1 MASDAHD
8 QYVPDALLPR
18 KGGFVT
24 APGSGGDGGH
34 TDGTDQRSMVHRLP
48 SAPLVD
54 RIDYLRSV
62 ASGQRVIHL
71 GFVDSGFRTMQERA
85 GAWLHAQLDE
95 VATGLVGL
103 DLDAD
108 GVALAAADG
117 YAAHAVDCCDP
128 AAVRSLDLEPAP
140 VVIAGELVEH
150 LDAPGGFFEAVH
162 ALVAPGGQLVVTTPN
177 AYGLL
182 NVAASLGRREV
193 NHPDHVVLF
202 TWRTLTAMA
211 ARHGWEPSATAVY
224 VPTVKPAPGADLGT
238 RLSLA
243 AGRAVCAVE
252 RTAARLGRPFSAD
265 GLIVSFR
272 PVR

>member
-1 MASDAHD
+1 VTAHD
-8 QYVPDALLPR
+8 DASAS
-18 KGGFVT
+18 G
-24 APGSGGDGGH
+24 PGDTGRTPGA
-34 TDGTDQRSMVHRLP
+34 DGTDQTTMVHRLP
-48 SAPLVD
+48 PARLVD
-54 RIDYLRSV
+54 RIGYLRTI
-62 ASGQRVIHL
+62 ASGCRVIHL

-85 GAWLHAQLDE
+85 GAWLHAQLSE
-95 VATGLVGL
+95 VATELVGL

-108 GVALAAADG
+108 GVAAAVSDG

-128 AAVRSLDLEPAP
+128 MAVRALGLEPAP

-162 ALVAPGGQLVVTTPN
+162 PLVAPGGQLVVTTPN

-211 ARHGWEPSATAVY
+211 ARHGWEATGAAVY
-224 VPTVKPAPGADLGT
+224 VPVVKPAPAADLGT

-252 RTAARLGRPFSAD
+252 RAAARMGRPYAAD

>member
-1 MASDAHD
+1 M
-8 QYVPDALLPR
+8 
-18 KGGFVT
+18 T
-24 APGSGGDGGH
+24 
-34 TDGTDQRSMVHRLP
+34 TMDGTDQTSMVHTLP
-48 SAPLVD
+48 PADLVD
-54 RIDYLRSV
+54 RIEYLRAV
-62 ASGQRVIHL
+62 AAGQRVIHL

-95 VATGLVGL
+95 VAAGLVGI

-108 GVALAAADG
+108 GVAVAVAEG
-117 YAAHAVDCCDP
+117 YDAHAVDCCDP
-128 AAVRSLDLEPAP
+128 AAVAALGLTPAP

-150 LDAPGGFFEAVH
+150 LDSPGGFFEAVH

-202 TWRTLTAMA
+202 SWRTLTAMA
-211 ARHGWEPSATAVY
+211 ARHGWEPVATAVY
-224 VPTVKPAPGADLGT
+224 VPVVKPVPAATLGT
-238 RLSLA
+238 RLSLT
-243 AGRAVCAVE
+243 AGRVVCAVE
-252 RTAARLGRPFSAD
+252 RTAARLGRSYAAD

>member
-1 MASDAHD
+1 MSAN
-8 QYVPDALLPR
+8 
-18 KGGFVT
+18 
-24 APGSGGDGGH
+24 
-34 TDGTDQRSMVHRLP
+34 DGTDQTSMVHHLP
-48 SAPLVD
+48 VAPLVD
-54 RIDYLRSV
+54 RIDHVRGI
-62 ASGQRVIHL
+62 AAGQRVIHL
-71 GFVDSGFRTMQERA
+71 GFVDSGFRAMQERA
-85 GAWLHAQLDE
+85 GVWLHAQLAE
-95 VATGLVGL
+95 VATSLVGL
-103 DLDAD
+103 DLDAE
-108 GVALAAADG
+108 GVASANGDG

-128 AAVRSLDLEPAP
+128 AAVAALGLEPAP

-162 ALVAPGGQLVVTTPN
+162 PLVAPGGQLVVTTPN

-211 ARHGWEPSATAVY
+211 ARHGWEPLATAVY
-224 VPTVKPAPGADLGT
+224 VPVVKPAPGADTRT
-238 RLSLA
+238 RLALS

-252 RTAARLGRPFSAD
+252 RLAARLGRSYSAD

-272 PVR
+272 SVR